1 MKALT
6 LTIQAFGPFA
16 KTQKI
21 DFSLFGESSLYL
33 INGNTGSGKTTIL
46 DAISFALY
54 GDTTGKER
62 EASDMRCDY
71 ADASLPTEVIFEFKL
86 GEKIYRIQ
94 RMPKQEV
101 KKSRGEGT
109 TTKAAEANLWEVNTD
124 GEESLIVPRKVSD
137 VTKKVIELMGL
148 NSEQFRQVMV
158 LPQGR
163 FRELL
168 LADSKDREDIFSQL
182 FQTQIYKQVEEDI
195 KAQAKSVKERIEAYH
210 IKMSGILETVDLSS
224 EEAVEENILS
234 LAPEHQTHQVQKIT
248 AADAHRLAIEENQGA
263 EGLQQQ
269 FETLKIQQET
279 LTQHQLQQPHID
291 SLAIAMQRAMSADK
305 IRSVFEAMQGLK
317 QDKTSLETTAQT
329 IT

>member
-1 MKALT
+1 LKALT

-101 KKSRGEGT
+101 KNLEA
-109 TTKAAEANLWEVNTD
+109 KARRLKPQK
-124 GEESLIVPRKVSD
+124 LIYGK
-137 VTKKVIELMGL
+137 
-148 NSEQFRQVMV
+148 
-158 LPQGR
+158 
-163 FRELL
+163 
-168 LADSKDREDIFSQL
+168 
-182 FQTQIYKQVEEDI
+182 
-195 KAQAKSVKERIEAYH
+195 
-210 IKMSGILETVDLSS
+210 
-224 EEAVEENILS
+224 
-234 LAPEHQTHQVQKIT
+234 
-248 AADAHRLAIEENQGA
+248 
-263 EGLQQQ
+263 
-269 FETLKIQQET
+269 
-279 LTQHQLQQPHID
+279 
-291 SLAIAMQRAMSADK
+291 
-305 IRSVFEAMQGLK
+305 
-317 QDKTSLETTAQT
+317 
-329 IT
+329 